1 MPAGFGRKRVEAW
14 AWWELQQSKGGI
26 LPNSAQMLEV
36 RPAEFWLKPGQHGA
50 FTQDD

>member
-1 MPAGFGRKRVEAW
+1 MPAGFGRKRVEEW

-36 RPAEFWLKPGQHGA
+36 RPTVPSQAWPAWGIHTG
-50 FTQDD
+50 